1 MANIDTVKTEATEFY
16 EKYSKELNNKD
27 QFHKSMQDEKSKF
40 EKKEPE
46 VASRLPQNILDDIS
60 FGAQNIRTA
69 IKEKYLGRLPGMKR
83 GEAKID
89 YASRALTIV
98 VSVLMMAILGYVQI

>member
-1 MANIDTVKTEATEFY
+1 MARAFEAQLEEYTSGVDSNANFGLDPRFGDQIKELHTKVDDIMANIDTVKTEATEFY

-46 VASRLPQNILDDIS
+46 VASRLP
-60 FGAQNIRTA
+60 
-69 IKEKYLGRLPGMKR
+69 
-83 GEAKID
+83 
-89 YASRALTIV
+89 
-98 VSVLMMAILGYVQI
+98 